1 MDRLALL
8 NSENNDDNLLLETDI
23 MRFLAIIGIVFWIIF
38 ALIKSIP
45 FKAPETK
52 LEIIPLIQNKKIVSD
67 IHSYKN
73 VTKAEKNVQKS
84 MNQSSPEFTGIQIQ
98 FKSLEDLLTL
108 MKSHKVKIFGNA
120 RASGF
125 DLFFEAYPKGENII
139 FKGTSKLPSKLW
151 EIKSGK
157 DHAYFQDLM
166 AKTYPSIRSFS
177 TRNVFV
183 SFIDMK
189 LEKDLE
195 QDLIKLENEGENGIL
210 SITSAGDIEFH
221 NKIKGA
227 VR

>member
-23 MRFLAIIGIVFWIIF
+23 MRFMAIIGIVFWIIF
-38 ALIKSIP
+38 AMIKSIP
-45 FKAPETK
+45 FKTPETK
-52 LEIIPLIQNKKIVSD
+52 LEIIPPIQNKKFVSD
-67 IHSYKN
+67 IPPDKN
-73 VTKAEKNVQKS
+73 APKAEKNAQKS
-84 MNQSSPEFTGIQIQ
+84 MPQTLPELTGIQIQ

-108 MKSHKVKIFGNA
+108 MKTHKVKIFGNA

-125 DLFFEAYPKGENII
+125 DLFFEAYPKGESII
-139 FKGTSKLPSKLW
+139 FKGTSRLPSKLW

-183 SFIDMK
+183 SFIDRE

-195 QDLIKLENEGENGIL
+195 QDLIKLENEGKNGIL
-210 SITSAGDIEFH
+210 SITRAGDIEFH

-227 VR
+227 IQ

>member
-1 MDRLALL
+1 MNRLALL

-38 ALIKSIP
+38 AMIKSIP
-45 FKAPETK
+45 FNAPETK
-52 LEIIPLIQNKKIVSD
+52 LEITHP
-67 IHSYKN
+67 YKN
-73 VTKAEKNVQKS
+73 ATKAEKNAQKS
-84 MNQSSPEFTGIQIQ
+84 MNQTSPKLIGIQIQ

-166 AKTYPSIRSFS
+166 AKTYPAIRSFS

-210 SITSAGDIEFH
+210 SITRAGDIEFH